1 MRERA
6 DANRTRE
13 TGRLDEI
20 QGVVPNT
27 LKLLRNGTRL
37 LAKNFGV
44 GFIDWLGVASCQ
56 CGEQI
61 SYGKQRETDNN
72 TPEIE
77 VMTRAMLVPPTH
89 PRKQV
94 KCLTHMSNGDHH
106 ETSCTQQL
114 EQSPERLFPGEQDD

>member
-1 MRERA
+1 VRERE
-6 DANRTRE
+6 DTNRTRE
-13 TGRLDEI
+13 AGSRDEVE
-20 QGVVPNT
+20 GVVANT
-27 LKLLRNGTRL
+27 LKLLRNGT
-37 LAKNFGV
+37 V

-61 SYGKQRETDNN
+61 SYGKQRETDNS

-77 VMTRAMLVPPTH
+77 IMTRAMLVPPTH

-94 KCLTHMSNGDHH
+94 KCLTHMSKGDHH

-114 EQSPERLFPGEQDD
+114 EQSPQRLFPGEQDD